1 MNSARKTLPLLVAT
15 LASFTGSTAGAVG
28 LGELVAH
35 SSLGEPLRAE
45 IRLIRSAGEQIDPN
59 CIKSTGGAAGRDD
72 IPWLHNARIKL
83 SGDYL
88 SITTRDPVNH
98 PIAMLGLRI
107 ACNNEFRRDYPILLQ
122 PPINRI
128 ALPVVAQTPDDY
140 AAPAMSETRRRSSRR
155 AAERT
160 YIADGTGAPASQPA
174 RTHRPKPP
182 SSNARQVAA
191 GPASNPVATP
201 AQPARAPET
210 LRTDRLVIGAG
221 DEANLAP
228 LHMAYQLANP
238 PKNEE
243 PGKARPP
250 LPPEQRTLAEIDDR
264 IAAQLELDEKIKRL
278 EEYQALLKDRVSQLD
293 KQGRPVRP
301 GTAAR
306 ITPPSPPEG
315 KFEQIKEWAGPFAA
329 PLSGLL
335 VIALGAGALFW
346 IRRSRKGAASE
357 ALEPTEPS
365 TETDFR
371 ISAPVRTVIGPETPT
386 PSMPEMRQAPL
397 SQQAYA
403 PAQAADNTAEW
414 AEPTFAPAHPIPFDE
429 TVDEQDSALE
439 LAEIM
444 MSFGRTQGAAETLA
458 DYIRNNPRQAV
469 KPWLKLLDVYHVAGM
484 RAEFEALTRQ
494 LNKTFNVKMIS
505 WGDFK
510 AARSTPD
517 SIEQIGHV
525 MQRLQEQWGTQE
537 AQAYIHQ
544 ILRDNRNGT
553 RQGFPLNAVEELLL
567 LLAILDDQLGPY
579 KPPVELSLETM
590 EPPPKDTA
598 AA

>member
-15 LASFTGSTAGAVG
+15 LASFTGTTAGAVG

-45 IRLIRSAGEQIDPN
+45 IRLIRDPDEQIDAT
-59 CIKSTGGAAGRDD
+59 CFKSIGSSAGGDD
-72 IPWLHNARIKL
+72 IPWLYNARIRL
-83 SGDYL
+83 SGEHL

-98 PIAMLGLRI
+98 PIAMLGMRV
-107 ACNNEFRRDYPILLQ
+107 ACGNEFRRDYPILLQ
-122 PPINRI
+122 PPLSRI
-128 ALPVVAQTPDDY
+128 SSPVVEQTPGDY
-140 AAPAMSETRRRSSRR
+140 AAPANPEIRRQSSQR
-155 AAERT
+155 APERN
-160 YIADGTGAPASQPA
+160 YVADSTGTPVRQPA

-182 SSNARQVAA
+182 PASTGQVAA
-191 GPASNPVATP
+191 SPASIPATTP
-201 AQPARAPET
+201 AQLARAPET
-210 LRTDRLVIGAG
+210 PRKDRLVIGAG

-238 PKNEE
+238 PKSDEAAS
-243 PGKARPP
+243 PRPP

-293 KQGRPVRP
+293 KQDTPARAGAATNAPP
-301 GTAAR
+301 PAAKGT
-306 ITPPSPPEG
+306 
-315 KFEQIKEWAGPFAA
+315 FEQIKEWAGPVAT

-335 VIALGAGALFW
+335 AVAIGAGALVW
-346 IRRSRKGAASE
+346 MRRGRNAVEPE
-357 ALEPTEPS
+357 AHEPAEPS
-365 TETDFR
+365 TQTDFR
-371 ISAPVRTVIGPETPT
+371 ISAPSRTVIGPETPV
-386 PSMPEMRQAPL
+386 PSMPEMRHVPPT
-397 SQQAYA
+397 QQAL
-403 PAQAADNTAEW
+403 PPQAADNTAEW

-494 LNKTFNVKMIS
+494 LNKTFNVKMVS

-510 AARSTPD
+510 TVRSTPD

-579 KPPVELSLETM
+579 KPPVELSLEAI
-590 EPPPKDTA
+590 EPPPQDTA

>member
-45 IRLIRSAGEQIDPN
+45 IRLTLSPGEQIDAT
-59 CIKSTGGAAGRDD
+59 CIKSTSSAGNDD
-72 IPWLHNARIKL
+72 IPWIYNARIKL
-83 SGDYL
+83 SGERL
-88 SITTRDPVNH
+88 TITTRDPVNH

-107 ACNNEFRRDYPILLQ
+107 ACGNELRRDYPILLQ
-122 PPINRI
+122 PPVSRI
-128 ALPVVAQTPDDY
+128 SSPLVEQALSDE
-140 AAPAMSETRRRSSRR
+140 AAPASRETRRQSSRR
-155 AAERT
+155 T
-160 YIADGTGAPASQPA
+160 PGSFDMADGSDAPVRQTARSHRRKPAPAAAKPA
-174 RTHRPKPP
+174 PEI
-182 SSNARQVAA
+182 AA
-191 GPASNPVATP
+191 ASPATAP
-201 AQPARAPET
+201 AQPLRAPEAP
-210 LRTDRLVIGAG
+210 RKDRLVIGAG

-238 PKNEE
+238 PKSDE
-243 PGKARPP
+243 PASPRPQ

-278 EEYQALLKDRVSQLD
+278 EEYQALLKDRVTQLD
-293 KQGRPVRP
+293 KQGRPTGP
-301 GTAAR
+301 AAAAKT
-306 ITPPSPPEG
+306 TPPPPPA
-315 KFEQIKEWAGPFAA
+315 KSAFEQIKEWGSPLAA

-335 VIALGAGALFW
+335 AVAIGAGALVW
-346 IRRSRKGAASE
+346 IRRGRNAAVPE
-357 ALEPTEPS
+357 ALEPAEPS
-365 TETDFR
+365 TQTDFR
-371 ISAPVRTVIGPETPT
+371 ISAPPRTVSGPETPL
-386 PSMPEMRQAPL
+386 PSMPEMRQVP
-397 SQQAYA
+397 QQAHTQ
-403 PAQAADNTAEW
+403 QASVNTAEW

-505 WGDFK
+505 WSDFK
-510 AARSTPD
+510 AVRAAPD
-517 SIEQIGHV
+517 TVEQIGHV
-525 MQRLQEQWGTQE
+525 TQRLQELWGTIE

-553 RQGFPLNAVEELLL
+553 RQGFPLNIVEELLL

-579 KPPVELSLETM
+579 KPPVELSLEAM
-590 EPPPKDTA
+590 EPAAPPQDTA

>member
-45 IRLIRSAGEQIDPN
+45 IRLVRSPGEQIDAS
-59 CIKSTGGAAGRDD
+59 CIKSISSAGSDD
-72 IPWLHNARIKL
+72 IPWIYNARIKL
-83 SGDYL
+83 SGDRL
-88 SITTRDPVNH
+88 IISTRDPVNH
-98 PIAMLGLRI
+98 PIAMLGLRV
-107 ACNNEFRRDYPILLQ
+107 ACGNEFRRDYPILLQ
-122 PPINRI
+122 PPVSRI
-128 ALPVVAQTPDDY
+128 SSPVVEQAHSDY
-140 AAPAMSETRRRSSRR
+140 VVPANRETLRRSSRSTP
-155 AAERT
+155 APS
-160 YIADGTGAPASQPA
+160 YMADGAEAPARQSA
-174 RTHRPKPP
+174 RRQQPKPAP
-182 SSNARQVAA
+182 SPVKPAAPAVAA
-191 GPASNPVATP
+191 SPATASA
-201 AQPARAPET
+201 APLPRVPEAP
-210 LRTDRLVIGAG
+210 RKDRLVIGAG

-238 PKNEE
+238 PKSDE
-243 PGKARPP
+243 PASPRPQV
-250 LPPEQRTLAEIDDR
+250 PPEQRTLAEIDDR

-278 EEYQALLKDRVSQLD
+278 EEYQALLKDRVTQLD
-293 KQGRPVRP
+293 KQGRPTRP
-301 GTAAR
+301 AAAAA
-306 ITPPSPPEG
+306 PPPPPAG
-315 KFEQIKEWAGPFAA
+315 GMLEQLKEWVGPLA
-329 PLSGLL
+329 GLL
-335 VIALGAGALFW
+335 AVAIGAGALVR
-346 IRRSRKGAASE
+346 IRRGRNVLAPNAI
-357 ALEPTEPS
+357 EPSEPS
-365 TETDFR
+365 TQSSFR
-371 ISAPVRTVIGPETPT
+371 VSPPPATLGGPETPL
-386 PSMPEMRQAPL
+386 PSMPEMRQVPQQQTHAPH
-397 SQQAYA
+397 AT
-403 PAQAADNTAEW
+403 DNTAEW

-510 AARSTPD
+510 AVRSAPD
-517 SIEQIGHV
+517 TVEQIGHV
-525 MQRLQEQWGTQE
+525 TLRLQELWGTME

-553 RQGFPLNAVEELLL
+553 RQGFPLNIVEELLL

-579 KPPVELSLETM
+579 KPPAELSLEAM
-590 EPPPKDTA
+590 EPAPPPQDTA